1 MPAVFYF
8 ALTAEQS
15 LTLSP
20 INSPAAFL
28 SLKKVR
34 IFSWSLF
41 AHDNKTDPKES
52 MVLWARALKS
62 NSPFVSEF
70 IKTAQNNLSYLIE
83 KKWIKEDAIAAC
95 GLSRGGFLSTH
106 WAASDPRIQVLVGFA
121 PLINVHS
128 RGVFAELND
137 SSFARSLDL
146 IHLKDKLSKTYIGYY
161 TGNHDQSTGTMPVME
176 LVKAISDTAYTKKIR
191 SPQTHLFVYPS
202 VGHKGHGTAPHIF
215 YSGSEFISNFFFKK
229 RKYFMKYSL
238 IIPLKNEEDN
248 VIPLIEEITHV
259 MQSLGEVWEV
269 ICVNDGSS
277 DQTHERL
284 ELIKKQTSC
293 LHIISFEKNFG
304 QSSAFKAGFEAA
316 KGEILISL
324 DGDGQNDPNDIPKL
338 LEELNH
344 HDMVVGWR
352 KIESTLG
359 LKK

>member
-1 MPAVFYF
+1 
-8 ALTAEQS
+8 
-15 LTLSP
+15 
-20 INSPAAFL
+20 
-28 SLKKVR
+28 
-34 IFSWSLF
+34 
-41 AHDNKTDPKES
+41 
-52 MVLWARALKS
+52 
-62 NSPFVSEF
+62 
-70 IKTAQNNLSYLIE
+70 
-83 KKWIKEDAIAAC
+83 
-95 GLSRGGFLSTH
+95 
-106 WAASDPRIQVLVGFA
+106 
-121 PLINVHS
+121 
-128 RGVFAELND
+128 
-137 SSFARSLDL
+137 
-146 IHLKDKLSKTYIGYY
+146 
-161 TGNHDQSTGTMPVME
+161 
-176 LVKAISDTAYTKKIR
+176 
-191 SPQTHLFVYPS
+191 
-202 VGHKGHGTAPHIF
+202 
-215 YSGSEFISNFFFKK
+215 
-229 RKYFMKYSL
+229 MKYSL

-352 KIESTLG
+352 KDRIDPWFKKISSKTAKVVRQKVCKDSFPDINCSLKVFRKDIYNKIKLYQGMHRFLPLLFEIEGARVKQIPVNHRPRIRGKSNYHLFNRF
-359 LKK
+359 LSPIIDMLAVRWMRKRAIHYKIKEQI